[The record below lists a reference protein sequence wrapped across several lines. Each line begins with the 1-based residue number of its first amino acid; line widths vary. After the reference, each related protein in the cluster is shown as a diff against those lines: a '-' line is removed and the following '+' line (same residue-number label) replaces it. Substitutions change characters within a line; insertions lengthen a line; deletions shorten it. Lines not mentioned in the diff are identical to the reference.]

1 MGFKVKLTLY
11 GSLHSSIVRTEGV
24 TWKIGG
30 IKAFCSIRVYHGCQK
45 FTWFL
50 IIGTKPRQQGARHQ
64 EKRPPSILVFWE
76 RTFWT
81 KVIRVKLKRNIYILK
96 VLIIHSPF
104 CEPSFVK
111 GNIYSLK
118 VLMLVPSHLYSPFCE
133 PSFVKGGAF
142 HSGKLAFN
150 TYVCIQFKYKNW
162 WNERCFLYKF
172 FASTNF
178 LRIQITYLPFN
189 FDSPHSIY

>member
-30 IKAFCSIRVYHGCQK
+30 IKAFCLIRVYHGCQK

-50 IIGTKPRQQGARHQ
+50 IIDKEPRQQGAKHL

-76 RTFWT
+76 RTFWA
-81 KVIRVKLKRNIYILK
+81 KVIQVKLKRNIYI
-96 VLIIHSPF
+96 
-104 CEPSFVK
+104 
-111 GNIYSLK
+111 LK

-133 PSFVKGGAF
+133 PFFVKGGVF
-142 HSGKLAFN
+142 HSGKIAFN
-150 TYVCIQFKYKNW
+150 TYACIQFTFKTG
-162 WNERCFLYKF
+162 ELSVVSSFLLRRNFSHVQIMYLLLKF
-172 FASTNF
+172 N
-178 LRIQITYLPFN
+178 
-189 FDSPHSIY
+189 SPRSIY